1 MLHSVGPGRCS
12 RQLQKKRN
20 KTYFPSK
27 PNMAKTQNFFKMH
40 VWSSFQFLLKHWFWF
55 HWFTL
60 SSSEFLT
67 KGSRQVLLTSKKY
80 IQGGSGRG
88 GKADSRSWI
97 FGGKGPGSPRLGA
110 VNLRFC
116 YHQMSFPEAGFP
128 CRQLTAVTEQK
139 YSSENSKL
147 PHRSEIVVLS
157 PFLPQSSSSV
167 LICTYLFL
175 LKEKNNLQ
183 PPDNCFG

>member
-1 MLHSVGPGRCS
+1 MGPARCIDI
-12 RQLQKKRN
+12 KKIYTR
-20 KTYFPSK
+20 
-27 PNMAKTQNFFKMH
+27 
-40 VWSSFQFLLKHWFWF
+40 
-55 HWFTL
+55 
-60 SSSEFLT
+60 
-67 KGSRQVLLTSKKY
+67 
-80 IQGGSGRG
+80 GSGRG
-88 GKADSRSWI
+88 GNADSRSRI

-116 YHQMSFPEAGFP
+116 YHQMAFPEAGFP

-157 PFLPQSSSSV
+157 PFLLQSSSSV